1 MDPSVALTKSAKIV
15 TVEEKAALLAQYPE
29 KCLSGCTKVFKRVA
43 KEMGAWTTLRNE
55 MKNGQ
60 INSQPGKLLTTNF
73 YAMMEKYGVKL
84 SISEM
89 GAVVRAFRGLG
100 MQDVI
105 KYNEFLRVC
114 LLTGH

>member
-1 MDPSVALTKSAKIV
+1 MATAAEAAHSGLSPKDGMW
-15 TVEEKAALLAQYPE
+15 KA
-29 KCLSGCTKVFKRVA
+29 
-43 KEMGAWTTLRNE
+43 MGAWTSLRNE

-73 YAMMEKYGVKL
+73 YAMMDKYGVKL

-114 LLTGH
+114 LLAGNST

>member
-1 MDPSVALTKSAKIV
+1 
-15 TVEEKAALLAQYPE
+15 
-29 KCLSGCTKVFKRVA
+29 
-43 KEMGAWTTLRNE
+43 MGAWTTLRNE

-73 YAMMEKYGVKL
+73 YAMMNKYGVKL

-105 KYNEFLRVC
+105 KYNDFCVCASLQGTANEISVNKNNILRSKC
-114 LLTGH
+114 IQTRQA